1 MTIDRK
7 QGNKQAEKTYAATGE
22 KLELRRKMGL
32 ITMVTPP
39 SFFQNQNRSFCLINL
54 SKKDK
59 DNFATEINKYFP
71 KDDLTI
77 YLWDDNNFS
86 ALDPFQAD
94 DPEYEKYL
102 ENWKPNQ
109 KGRDYT
115 WLLNACRASTT
126 VILNMDYS
134 SNQMKVWSGY
144 ILTMAKMPLTRPTI
158 SVATTSATPEYRST
172 KVGSSRF
179 RKESAPGW
187 RLKVKFDWATLSAN
201 WLVEVS
207 IQELPKSLKLVRRPF
222 EDTLVRRPHRL
233 PRIRQPRHVID

>member
-1 MTIDRK
+1 MAKGDKHVGATDQ
-7 QGNKQAEKTYAATGE
+7 QGNKEQEKTYAATGE
-22 KLELRRKMGL
+22 KLDLRKKNGT
-32 ITMVTPP
+32 ITLVTPP
-39 SFFQNQNRSFCLINL
+39 SFFQNQNKSFCLINL

-59 DNFATEINKYFP
+59 DNFADQINKYFP

-86 ALDPFQAD
+86 ALDPFQAE

-115 WLLNACRASTT
+115 WLLNACRAAST

-144 ILTMAKMPLTRPTI
+144 ILTMAKTWFLNSNPDD
-158 SVATTSATPEYRST
+158 SASFGVLNRN
-172 KVGSSRF
+172 KI
-179 RKESAPGW
+179 
-187 RLKVKFDWATLSAN
+187 N
-201 WLVEVS
+201 NM
-207 IQELPKSLKLVRRPF
+207 QELFPKIKKLK
-222 EDTLVRRPHRL
+222 DS
-233 PRIRQPRHVID
+233 Q

>member
-1 MTIDRK
+1 MTDTTKK
-7 QGNKQAEKTYAATGE
+7 QGNKEAENTYSVTGD
-22 KLELRRKMGL
+22 KLELRKKMGT

-39 SFFQNQNRSFCLINL
+39 SFFQNQNKSFCLINL

-59 DNFATEINKYFP
+59 DNFADQINKYFP
-71 KDDLTI
+71 KEDLTI

-86 ALDPFQAD
+86 ALDPFGAE

-102 ENWKPNQ
+102 ESWAPNK

-144 ILTMAKMPLTRPTI
+144 ILTMAKTWFLNSNMDD
-158 SVATTSATPEYRST
+158 SASFGVLNRNKIANMGELFP
-172 KVGSSRF
+172 KI
-179 RKESAPGW
+179 KK
-187 RLKVKFDWATLSAN
+187 LKDN
-201 WLVEVS
+201 
-207 IQELPKSLKLVRRPF
+207 Q
-222 EDTLVRRPHRL
+222 
-233 PRIRQPRHVID
+233 

>member
-1 MTIDRK
+1 MDKK
-7 QGNKQAEKTYAATGE
+7 QGNTVQPTEISVTGE
-22 KLELRRKMGL
+22 KLDLRKKMGT

-39 SFFQNQNRSFCLINL
+39 SFFQNQNKSFCLINL

-59 DNFATEINKYFP
+59 DNFADQINKYFP
-71 KDDLTI
+71 KEDLTI

-86 ALDPFQAD
+86 ALDPFGTD

-102 ENWKPNQ
+102 ENWAPNK

-144 ILTMAKMPLTRPTI
+144 ILTMAKTWFLNSNMDD
-158 SVATTSATPEYRST
+158 SAAFGVLNRNKINNMGELFP
-172 KVGSSRF
+172 KI
-179 RKESAPGW
+179 KK
-187 RLKVKFDWATLSAN
+187 LKDSK
-201 WLVEVS
+201 
-207 IQELPKSLKLVRRPF
+207 
-222 EDTLVRRPHRL
+222 
-233 PRIRQPRHVID
+233 

>member
-1 MTIDRK
+1 MTDPTKK
-7 QGNKQAEKTYAATGE
+7 QGNKQQASEISVTGE
-22 KLELRRKMGL
+22 KLDLRKKMGT

-39 SFFQNQNRSFCLINL
+39 SFFQNQNKSFCLINL

-59 DNFATEINKYFP
+59 DNFADQINKYFP
-71 KDDLTI
+71 KEDLTI

-86 ALDPFQAD
+86 ALDPFGND

-102 ENWKPNQ
+102 ENWAPNK

-144 ILTMAKMPLTRPTI
+144 ILTMAKTWFLNSNPDD
-158 SVATTSATPEYRST
+158 
-172 KVGSSRF
+172 SSSFGVLNRNKINNF
-179 RKESAPGW
+179 
-187 RLKVKFDWATLSAN
+187 
-201 WLVEVS
+201 
-207 IQELPKSLKLVRRPF
+207 QELFPKIKKLK
-222 EDTLVRRPHRL
+222 DS
-233 PRIRQPRHVID
+233 Q